1 METEEKTAT
10 KAIKGGE
17 FLIKE
22 TDANDIFI
30 PEQWDEEQQMIAQT
44 NRDFIEK
51 EIWPILDRIDS
62 QEEGLVPDLLDKAG
76 KLGLLGISLPEE
88 YGGFGKDF
96 NTSLLAT
103 EANGA
108 GHSFT
113 VAMAAHT
120 GIGTGP

>member
-30 PEQWDEEQQMIAQT
+30 PEQWDEEQLMIAQT

-62 QEEGLVPDLLDKAG
+62 QEEV
-76 KLGLLGISLPEE
+76 LPSH
-88 YGGFGKDF
+88 GQGAPF
-96 NTSLLAT
+96 L
-103 EANGA
+103 A
-108 GHSFT
+108 GHRLRSGFLSKR
-113 VAMAAHT
+113 
-120 GIGTGP
+120 G